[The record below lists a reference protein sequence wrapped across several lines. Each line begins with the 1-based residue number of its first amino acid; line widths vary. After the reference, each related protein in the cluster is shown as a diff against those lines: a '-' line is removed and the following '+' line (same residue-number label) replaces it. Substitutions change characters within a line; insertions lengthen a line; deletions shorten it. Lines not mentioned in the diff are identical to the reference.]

1 MKKTAARNLRIAY
14 VGGGSR
20 AWAWTFM
27 TDLAIE
33 PELSGEIRL
42 YDIDRKASKNN
53 EKIGSLL
60 TSDPEAKGVWSYK
73 SSETLEESLDGADF
87 VIISILPG
95 TFDEMHSD
103 VHLPERLGIYQS
115 VGDTAGPGGIIR
127 ALRTIPM
134 FEVIAKAIEKV
145 SPDAWVINYT
155 NPMSLCC
162 RALYEVFPKIKA
174 FGCCHE
180 VFGTQKLLA
189 AIAEEEFKDGPAD
202 WHDIH
207 VNVLGLN
214 HFTWFTSASWKAYD
228 LFPAYAKYAE
238 ERLQAGYSLGGEEL
252 PNSRFHCLNKVKFDL
267 FRQYGWIAA
276 AGDRHLAEF
285 MPGERYLKDPGCVSQ
300 WGFHLTD
307 VDWRKKDLK
316 DRLARSEALVSG
328 REKIKL
334 KSSGEEGILLIK
346 ALCGLTRVISNV
358 NLPNTD
364 HQIGGVPKDTIVETN
379 AVFSLNSIR
388 PASAGRFT
396 KEIAA
401 LMKPHIENQAVT
413 LGAALRRERNSVYE
427 AFNQDPLVAGR
438 CSEEES
444 RELADDM
451 INNTAKYLPK
461 EWFRA

>member
-1 MKKTAARNLRIAY
+1 MNKTDARNLRIAY

-42 YDIDRKASKNN
+42 YDIDKKASESN
-53 EKIGSLL
+53 EKLGGLL
-60 TSDPEAKGVWSYK
+60 SADPEAKGVWSYK
-73 SSETLEESLDGADF
+73 SSETLEDALDGADF

-95 TFDEMHSD
+95 TFDEMQSD

-134 FEVIAKAIEKV
+134 FEDIAKAIKKCA
-145 SPDAWVINYT
+145 PDAWVINYT

-162 RALYEVFPKIKA
+162 RVLYEVFPKIKA

-189 AIAEEEFKDGPAD
+189 GIAEEEFKEGPVD

-214 HFTWFTSASWKAYD
+214 HFTWFTSASWKSFD

-238 ERLQAGYSLGGEEL
+238 ERAQTGYSQGGEEL
-252 PNSRFHCLNKVKFDL
+252 PNTRFHCVNKVKFDL

-285 MPGERYLKDPGCVSQ
+285 MPGERYLKDPECVAQ

-307 VDWRKKDLK
+307 VDWRKKDLQ

-328 REKIKL
+328 KEKIKL

-346 ALCGLTRVISNV
+346 ALSGLGRVISNV
-358 NLPNTD
+358 NLPNTG
-364 HQIGGVPKDTIVETN
+364 HQICGVPQNTIVETN
-379 AVFSLNSIR
+379 AVFSLNSIK
-388 PASAGRFT
+388 PVSSGRFT

-401 LMKPHIENQAVT
+401 LMKPHIENQQIV
-413 LGAALRRERNSVYE
+413 LGAALMRDRNLVYE
-427 AFNQDPLVAGR
+427 AFEQDPLVAGR

-444 RELADDM
+444 CQLVDDM
-451 INNTAKYLPK
+451 IANTLSYLPK
-461 EWFRA
+461 EWSKA

>member
-1 MKKTAARNLRIAY
+1 MNKTDARNLRIAY

-42 YDIDRKASKNN
+42 YDIDKKASENN

-60 TSDPEAKGVWSYK
+60 SADPEAKGLWSYK
-73 SSETLEESLDGADF
+73 SSETLEDALDGADF

-95 TFDEMHSD
+95 TFDEMQSD

-134 FEVIAKAIEKV
+134 FEDIAKAIKKCA
-145 SPDAWVINYT
+145 PDAWVINYT

-162 RALYEVFPKIKA
+162 RVLYEVFPKIKA

-189 AIAEEEFKDGPAD
+189 GIAEEEFKEGPVD

-214 HFTWFTSASWKAYD
+214 HFTWFTSASWKSFD

-238 ERLQAGYSLGGEEL
+238 ERAQTGYSQGGEEL
-252 PNSRFHCLNKVKFDL
+252 PNTRFHCVNKVKFDL

-285 MPGERYLKDPGCVSQ
+285 MPGERYLKDPECVAQ

-307 VDWRKKDLK
+307 VDWRKKDLQ

-328 REKIKL
+328 KEKIKL

-346 ALCGLTRVISNV
+346 ALSGLGRVISNV
-358 NLPNTD
+358 NLPNTG
-364 HQIGGVPKDTIVETN
+364 HQICGVPQNTIVETN
-379 AVFSLNSIR
+379 AVFSLNSIK
-388 PASAGRFT
+388 PVSSGRFT

-401 LMKPHIENQAVT
+401 LMKPHIENQQIV
-413 LGAALRRERNSVYE
+413 LGAALMRDRNLVYE
-427 AFNQDPLVAGR
+427 AFEQDPLVAGR

-444 RELADDM
+444 CQLVDDM
-451 INNTAKYLPK
+451 IANTLNYLPK
-461 EWFRA
+461 EWSKA